1 MGKITCFVCVA
12 LAGAFGA
19 NAATYDASTGYV
31 TLLVGGTNSG
41 DMPITTNAVKTAK
54 GEYFWSDH
62 LALHAGTNYYANLN
76 FRSFARASTYSA
88 ITYPVPCNRFVLHN
102 ATMNYKCGYPSKMV
116 FENEG
121 IFVVGKASFLIN
133 ADNCLLGGV
142 AGTMTVQETSAST
155 PFTWATC
162 TSGYPTPGHGFR
174 VEAKIVGDENQV
186 MRITT
191 PADHSGRVYFM
202 GDMSEYLGTINTIS
216 NLLYAGSSLLT
227 KAVNAT
233 KGGEVSTCGAA
244 GASISIPNVTLDATS
259 AIGCAATNAFEV
271 GTLSLGD
278 GATVRG
284 FVSETGASGCVTVTD
299 SFTAAGK
306 IRITLDMPI
315 DGATGDVT
323 RVAVLRVAKTAG
335 AFTREQLEFGER
347 SRLAGVTPSALPE
360 VTALEVVD
368 EGEWTVAYATWRQV
382 IRQIEAVTSAATA
395 GTFNLATT
403 WSNGKTP
410 AENAGQDFYSSLNT
424 YLPKT
429 FPGRTFTTTTSIVLH
444 NNGSY
449 AFSNLTMNAG
459 QLFRMWPG
467 GTITFNVPI
476 TVNGTSSQALTWTL
490 GQRTTIK
497 HTRPIMAAATQ
508 IIGIRAPSS
517 SSDWGCCSCR
527 LSADNTDS
535 FSGKWIVRYLTPA
548 QANPTQYMAF
558 AVCEQAN
565 LGKPFPAFTF
575 DALKVEN
582 WQSLE
587 PDAEDVVLDDPTRGV
602 WLEGNAQLI
611 SAAGRSLTL
620 ASPVTWA
627 GTVRKSGPGAL
638 VLASPLKPRYVGADQ
653 VAEPVAGTN
662 VLKVVEGGLKV
673 STTNA
678 VDGLALVFG
687 AGGKLLLDLEPA
699 DASLKD
705 WGVYDVKWAAPFSLA
720 DGAEGIPVAFADAD
734 ETPPATVFTRA
745 VATVPSDQAN
755 AVKGML
761 RMPRPWK
768 SYDSTLSVRDN
779 GNNTSTIL
787 ATYRPSGMTVI
798 FR

>member
-1 MGKITCFVCVA
+1 MLK
-12 LAGAFGA
+12 
-19 NAATYDASTGYV
+19 
-31 TLLVGGTNSG
+31 
-41 DMPITTNAVKTAK
+41 
-54 GEYFWSDH
+54 
-62 LALHAGTNYYANLN
+62 
-76 FRSFARASTYSA
+76 
-88 ITYPVPCNRFVLHN
+88 
-102 ATMNYKCGYPSKMV
+102 
-116 FENEG
+116 
-121 IFVVGKASFLIN
+121 
-133 ADNCLLGGV
+133 
-142 AGTMTVQETSAST
+142 
-155 PFTWATC
+155 
-162 TSGYPTPGHGFR
+162 
-174 VEAKIVGDENQV
+174 
-186 MRITT
+186 
-191 PADHSGRVYFM
+191 
-202 GDMSEYLGTINTIS
+202 
-216 NLLYAGSSLLT
+216 
-227 KAVNAT
+227 
-233 KGGEVSTCGAA
+233 
-244 GASISIPNVTLDATS
+244 
-259 AIGCAATNAFEV
+259 
-271 GTLSLGD
+271 
-278 GATVRG
+278 
-284 FVSETGASGCVTVTD
+284 D
-299 SFTAAGK
+299 S
-306 IRITLDMPI
+306 
-315 DGATGDVT
+315 
-323 RVAVLRVAKTAG
+323 
-335 AFTREQLEFGER
+335 
-347 SRLAGVTPSALPE
+347 
-360 VTALEVVD
+360 
-368 EGEWTVAYATWRQV
+368 
-382 IRQIEAVTSAATA
+382 
-395 GTFNLATT
+395 
-403 WSNGKTP
+403 
-410 AENAGQDFYSSLNT
+410 
-424 YLPKT
+424 
-429 FPGRTFTTTTSIVLH
+429 
-444 NNGSY
+444 GSY

-459 QLFRMWPG
+459 QMFRMWPG

-497 HTRPIMAAATQ
+497 HTRPIISAATQ

-673 STTNA
+673 ATTNA

-699 DASLKD
+699 DVSLKD
-705 WGVYDVKWAAPFSLA
+705 WGVYDVKWAAPFSLD

>member
-12 LAGAFGA
+12 LAFGV

-41 DMPITTNAVKTAK
+41 DMPITTNAVTTAK

-102 ATMNYKCGYPSKMV
+102 ATINYKCGYPSKMV

-216 NLLYAGSSLLT
+216 NLLYAGSSLST

-233 KGGEVSTCGAA
+233 KGGEVLTCGAD
-244 GASISIPNVTLDATS
+244 GAAISIPNVTLDATS
-259 AIGCAATNAFEV
+259 AIGCAAANAFEV

-306 IRITLDMPI
+306 IRIALDMSI
-315 DGATGDVT
+315 DGATGAVT

-347 SRLAGVTPSALPE
+347 SRLAGVTPSA
-360 VTALEVVD
+360 
-368 EGEWTVAYATWRQV
+368 VAYATWRQV
-382 IRQIEAVTSAATA
+382 VRQIEAVTSAATA

-410 AENAGQDFYSSLNT
+410 AENAGLDFYSSLT
-424 YLPKT
+424 CYLPKT
-429 FPGRTFTTTTSIVLH
+429 FPGRTFTTTTTFLLKD
-444 NNGSY
+444 NGSY

-459 QLFRMWPG
+459 QMFRMWPG

-476 TVNGTSSQALTWTL
+476 TVNGTSSFLKRL
-490 GQRTTIK
+490 GLLLV
-497 HTRPIMAAATQ
+497 
-508 IIGIRAPSS
+508 PSL
-517 SSDWGCCSCR
+517 GGQHG
-527 LSADNTDS
+527 
-535 FSGKWIVRYLTPA
+535 F
-548 QANPTQYMAF
+548 F
-558 AVCEQAN
+558 
-565 LGKPFPAFTF
+565 LGK
-575 DALKVEN
+575 
-582 WQSLE
+582 
-587 PDAEDVVLDDPTRGV
+587 
-602 WLEGNAQLI
+602 
-611 SAAGRSLTL
+611 
-620 ASPVTWA
+620 
-627 GTVRKSGPGAL
+627 
-638 VLASPLKPRYVGADQ
+638 
-653 VAEPVAGTN
+653 
-662 VLKVVEGGLKV
+662 
-673 STTNA
+673 
-678 VDGLALVFG
+678 VD
-687 AGGKLLLDLEPA
+687 
-699 DASLKD
+699 
-705 WGVYDVKWAAPFSLA
+705 
-720 DGAEGIPVAFADAD
+720 
-734 ETPPATVFTRA
+734 RA
-745 VATVPSDQAN
+745 VSDARAGQPHAVHGVCRMRTGQSRQAVPG
-755 AVKGML
+755 VH
-761 RMPRPWK
+761 
-768 SYDSTLSVRDN
+768 
-779 GNNTSTIL
+779 
-787 ATYRPSGMTVI
+787 
-798 FR
+798 F